1 MENNNEIIINNN
13 TESIKVKKP
22 KSEALK
28 EAQKKYYQKI
38 KSNPDYMERS
48 RISSKKHYDSH
59 KEEVITRIKK
69 YQKDK
74 LELAMIERLYEIQQE
89 RLIDVQTGDITDEQ
103 YKKLEEKMINKLAH
117 LHLVF
122 KNYYIF
128 YI

>member
-28 EAQKKYYQKI
+28 EAQKKYYQI

-48 RISSKKHYDSH
+48 RISSIKHYDSH

-103 YKKLEEKMINKLAH
+103 YKKLEEKMNNKLAH

-122 KNYYIF
+122 
-128 YI
+128 

>member
-1 MENNNEIIINNN
+1 MENNNDLIINNN

-89 RLIDVQTGDITDEQ
+89 RLIDVQTGDMTDEQ
-103 YKKLEEKMINKLAH
+103 YKKLEEKMNNKLAN
-117 LHLVF
+117 LHLVS
-122 KNYYIF
+122 
-128 YI
+128 